1 MVMVELAHSS
11 AAVFF
16 VLFEEGMFGKF
27 ESLLEKKFLVFI
39 WAFGF
44 GLSFFLD
51 VFKDDFL
58 MSIELL
64 QLNISELTIVKIFA
78 ENNVEIIV
86 SAVLFGNGFHL
97 IWEIFNAHG
106 SLVVF
111 EHGKVLVT
119 LHSNQMSIL

>member
-1 MVMVELAHSS
+1 MVMVKLAHSS

-16 VLFEEGMFGKF
+16 VFFEECMFRKF
-27 ESLLEKKFLVFI
+27 ESLLEEKFLVLI

-44 GLSFFLD
+44 GFSFFLD

-64 QLNISELTIVKIFA
+64 KLNISELTIVKIFA
-78 ENNVEIIV
+78 QNDVEIIV

-97 IWEIFNAHG
+97 IREIFNAHG
-106 SLVVF
+106 CLVVF

-119 LHSNQMSIL
+119 LHSKQMSIL